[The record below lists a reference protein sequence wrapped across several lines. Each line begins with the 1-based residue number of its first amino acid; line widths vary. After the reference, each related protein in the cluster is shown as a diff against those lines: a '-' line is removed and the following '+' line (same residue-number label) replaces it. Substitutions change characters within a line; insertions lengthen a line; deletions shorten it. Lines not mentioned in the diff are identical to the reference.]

1 MVYLFK
7 IKLKGITKPPVWRKV
22 SVPENFTFLQFHQVI
37 QTIFGWH
44 DYHLFEFKDKEYPS
58 SFRIAIPREDDFD
71 LFTKAYDALE
81 TKLSKIFSE
90 NVKKLLYVY
99 DFGNDWV
106 HEITLE
112 SISEEKLKNAYC
124 ISGKGAC
131 PPEDCGGIYG
141 YKHLKQ
147 VFQTTPDSE
156 EAQELREWLGLDDDE
171 DWDADF
177 FCAEEKEDI
186 NCDLKDI

>member
-37 QTIFGWH
+37 QTIFGWCG
-44 DYHLFEFKDKEYPS
+44 YHLFEFKDKEYPS

-71 LFTKAYDALE
+71 LFTEAYDASE

-99 DFGNDWV
+99 DFGDDWV